1 MEHTPSMQLELF
13 PGLGA
18 PPAPPAGP
26 AQPRLWIRRL
36 VIWERPGEV
45 LREVT
50 LRRGLNI
57 IWSPD
62 PGAAAAVP
70 GSDGESGHGAGK
82 SLLCR
87 LLRYCL
93 GEETFGPDVL
103 RARVAS
109 QLEHG
114 HVGAE
119 LCIAGRDW
127 AVVRSLGRQRRHL
140 AREGATAEELLAA
153 ADASAGL
160 EPMLAAIRCEVLP
173 PDLDEVLPGGHALRA
188 WLYALAW
195 LSRDQECRYARLLD
209 WRSARADSRSPALRL
224 SRQDASDVLRTLV
237 GAMSASEARLRA
249 RRAAL
254 EEEKQ
259 GASRRARRLE
269 LLIDA
274 IQVRIRDR
282 IPETLAR
289 AGGEAGS
296 PPGEGDGKIML
307 ESGPIGLAALRK
319 QAEAA
324 LHQAGE
330 LDDDGGLQDPSATP
344 QPQDATRDATRDAVC
359 PLCGGPASQEALGQS
374 EALAQAGG
382 PARPGP
388 GPGARARE
396 RRERWFRARRLLEQV
411 DELDELT
418 RTLAEA
424 RETVA
429 RMDEAL
435 GAVQERQEAHR
446 RQHARVVARL
456 SALYDGVV
464 KGIAGHRARARLDL
478 TGRGIAARVEL
489 GGDRETV
496 AMDSL
501 KTLAFDIAA
510 LLLSL
515 EGHGPTP
522 AFLIHDSPREA
533 DLGLS
538 LYHRLFRFVAAQEP
552 AGDEPPFQYIITTTT
567 EPPEELRESPYLV
580 ARLGGADAR
589 ERLLRRDL

>member
-1 MEHTPSMQLELF
+1 MSMQLELF
-13 PGLGA
+13 PGLDAA
-18 PPAPPAGP
+18 PAAPAGP
-26 AQPRLWIRRL
+26 VQPRLWIKRL

-50 LRRGLNI
+50 LRRGLNV

-82 SLLCR
+82 SLFCR

-93 GEETFGPDVL
+93 GEESFGPDAL
-103 RARVAS
+103 RARVVS

-119 LCIAGRDW
+119 LSIAGRDW

-140 AREGATAEELLAA
+140 AREGATAEALLAET
-153 ADASAGL
+153 DASAGL
-160 EPMLAAIRCEVLP
+160 EPMLDAIRREVLP

-209 WRSARADSRSPALRL
+209 WRSARTDSRSPALRL

-237 GAMSASEARLRA
+237 GAMSAAEARLRA
-249 RRAAL
+249 RRAAV
-254 EEEKQ
+254 EDQKQ
-259 GASRRARRLE
+259 GASRQARRLE
-269 LLIDA
+269 LLIDESHA
-274 IQVRIRDR
+274 RVRGVIA
-282 IPETLAR
+282 EALG
-289 AGGEAGS
+289 AGGKAG
-296 PPGEGDGKIML
+296 ERNGKAML

-324 LHQAGE
+324 LRKAGE
-330 LDDDGGLQDPSATP
+330 GDDGLGDGLGDGVPEENLG
-344 QPQDATRDATRDAVC
+344 DALGDDRGGGKQGTEAGGAVC
-359 PLCGGPASQEALGQS
+359 PLCGGPAPRS
-374 EALAQAGG
+374 LAHDTAAPAPAKPAPRR
-382 PARPGP
+382 PARQQH
-388 GPGARARE
+388 A

-411 DELDELT
+411 DELDDLT
-418 RTLAEA
+418 RALTEA
-424 RETVA
+424 RETAA
-429 RMDEAL
+429 RMDEEL
-435 GAVQERQEAHR
+435 GTLQERQEAHR

-456 SALYDGVV
+456 SALYDSVV

-515 EGHGPTP
+515 EGHGATP

-538 LYHRLFRFVAAQEP
+538 LYHRLFRFMAAQEP
-552 AGDEPPFQYIITTTT
+552 AGEEPPFQYIITTTT
-567 EPPEELRESPYLV
+567 EPPEELREQPYLV